1 MLFRVITL
9 NNQVII
15 HNEWFSTS
23 AVKICLRII
32 GCSKNTTIEAQHRSI
47 VSTETE
53 NVLFKSICLS
63 SNTCAKK
70 ISVMSNVNLSCLSIE
85 HSLKFSLPGKT
96 ISLQDEYR
104 QYTKNGI
111 FANFCECSIY
121 YSEYSVKN

>member
-85 HSLKFSLPGKT
+85 HSLKFLLPGKQSRSKMNIDNT
-96 ISLQDEYR
+96 RRMVFLL
-104 QYTKNGI
+104 I
-111 FANFCECSIY
+111 FANAAYITVSTQ
-121 YSEYSVKN
+121 